1 MGCPKSTQE
10 NGLKKQHMLECLD
23 CHVWHVG
30 TNKSVEIIIRKEQKE
45 WNKSEDDLL
54 FIVYFILYKNLIRE
68 LNKSE
73 CDLLFIVF
81 KGHGV
86 EQERCWF
93 DVYSF

>member
-1 MGCPKSTQE
+1 MFDMSKTTES
-10 NGLKKQHMLECLD
+10 L
-23 CHVWHVG
+23 
-30 TNKSVEIIIRKEQKE
+30 EIIIQKEQKE
-45 WNKSEDDLL
+45 WNKSKDDFL

-86 EQERCWF
+86 EQERC
-93 DVYSF
+93 

>member
-1 MGCPKSTQE
+1 
-10 NGLKKQHMLECLD
+10 
-23 CHVWHVG
+23 
-30 TNKSVEIIIRKEQKE
+30 
-45 WNKSEDDLL
+45 L

-86 EQERCWF
+86 EQERC
-93 DVYSF
+93 

>member
-1 MGCPKSTQE
+1 MSRLPCLTCRNQQKSRNHNPK
-10 NGLKKQHMLECLD
+10 GAKG
-23 CHVWHVG
+23 V
-30 TNKSVEIIIRKEQKE
+30 
-45 WNKSEDDLL
+45 NKSEDDFL

-86 EQERCWF
+86 EQERC
-93 DVYSF
+93 